1 MEQRQYKSK
10 RKSPD
15 TLRDWRK
22 HTVPSDILT
31 LTLNPALDVLTSIDK
46 VESTHKMRC
55 DHAIEHPGG
64 GGVNVARVLHRL
76 GASCVAAYMAGG
88 VTGERHHQW
97 MLQEKVRCHLLPI
110 AHETRESFSVHENSS
125 GQDFRFVLP
134 GPEVSE
140 AEVQACFEY
149 VAQHLPKQFLVI
161 SGGIAPGV
169 PIDFYARLTRLAN
182 QHGVPVVID
191 ANGPALHAALQEG
204 VFLFKPSLRELSQ
217 LVGEDLPDEKSW
229 TSACRALIAQ
239 KKAQVIALSLGEQGA
254 MVVSQDQSWRAEAL
268 KVDVQ
273 TTIGA
278 GDSFVGGMVWALYK
292 GHDLLHAFQY
302 GMAASAAALLQKGTP
317 LCQPSDVH
325 RLLPSVVVHA
335 L

>member
-1 MEQRQYKSK
+1 M
-10 RKSPD
+10 
-15 TLRDWRK
+15 
-22 HTVPSDILT
+22 
-31 LTLNPALDVLTSIDK
+31 
-46 VESTHKMRC
+46 
-55 DHAIEHPGG
+55 
-64 GGVNVARVLHRL
+64 
-76 GASCVAAYMAGG
+76 
-88 VTGERHHQW
+88 
-97 MLQEKVRCHLLPI
+97 
-110 AHETRESFSVHENSS
+110 
-125 GQDFRFVLP
+125 
-134 GPEVSE
+134 
-140 AEVQACFEY
+140 
-149 VAQHLPKQFLVI
+149 
-161 SGGIAPGV
+161 
-169 PIDFYARLTRLAN
+169 
-182 QHGVPVVID
+182 VID

-254 MVVSQDQSWRAEAL
+254 MVVSQDQCWRAEAL

>member
-1 MEQRQYKSK
+1 
-10 RKSPD
+10 
-15 TLRDWRK
+15 
-22 HTVPSDILT
+22 
-31 LTLNPALDVLTSIDK
+31 
-46 VESTHKMRC
+46 
-55 DHAIEHPGG
+55 
-64 GGVNVARVLHRL
+64 
-76 GASCVAAYMAGG
+76 MAGG

-97 MLQEKVRCHLLPI
+97 MLHEKVRCHLLPI
-110 AHETRESFSVHENSS
+110 ANETRESFSVHENNS

-140 AEVQACFEY
+140 AEIQTCFAY

-161 SGGIAPGV
+161 SGGIAPGA

-204 VFLFKPSLRELSQ
+204 VVLFKPSLRELSQ
-217 LVGEDLPDEKSW
+217 LVGHDLPDEKSW
-229 TSACRALIAQ
+229 ISACQALIEQ

-254 MVVSQDQSWRAEAL
+254 MVVSQDQCWRAAAL

-317 LCQPSDVH
+317 LCQASDVH